1 MMSSKE
7 GVIYWAAVGAVALS
21 ECYQGESLP
30 GGGVWG
36 AVAWGEGPGV
46 GKLENGNGG
55 RGCLRRLGF

>member
-1 MMSSKE
+1 M
-7 GVIYWAAVGAVALS
+7 ALS
-21 ECYQGESLP
+21 ECYQCESLP
-30 GGGVWG
+30 GVGCGG